1 MLKCV
6 NSISAL
12 VSQFL
17 SKAGRW
23 AGQLSTSKLQPQ
35 HWRLSDTWVTL
46 TRHHAEVI
54 TDAVEIEHEFALN
67 CEHAEGGDAAM

>member
-1 MLKCV
+1 MPDFVL
-6 NSISAL
+6 
-12 VSQFL
+12 QFL

-46 TRHHAEVI
+46 TRRHAEII
-54 TDAVEIEHEFALN
+54 TDEVEIEHEFALN
-67 CEHAEGGDAAM
+67 CAHAEGGDAAM